1 MFRSRKRISLEGL
14 QQAWWYNFVRAARNH
29 HEHQKW
35 CCLKGKK
42 DAHPA
47 RARCHSMK
55 LVGHRTTSCRC
66 NFGCR
71 SYLGKSSRG
80 TALRSYCRSSKF
92 GQESE
97 LKLSVAIVG
106 RTRKFGRGLSR
117 IIRWKGLEESSLC
130 SFALRIR
137 WLHYSRR
144 QSKLK
149 KWFHQLV
156 GSCFLKWV
164 VWCFL
169 KLEVWRK
176 SVRYCRAR
184 G

>member
-1 MFRSRKRISLEGL
+1 MLRSRKRISLECL
-14 QQAWWYNFVRAARNH
+14 QQAWSCNFVLAAKNH
-29 HEHQKW
+29 HEHRKW
-35 CCLKGKK
+35 CCLKGKR

-55 LVGHRTTSCRC
+55 PVIHRTTSCRC

-80 TALRSYCRSSKF
+80 TALRNYCRSSKF

-97 LKLSVAIVG
+97 LRLSVAIVG
-106 RTRKFGRGLSR
+106 RTRKFRWGLGRMICWTGL
-117 IIRWKGLEESSLC
+117 KESSLC
-130 SFALRIR
+130 SFELRIR

-144 QSKLK
+144 QQELK
-149 KWFHQLV
+149 KCFHQLV
-156 GSCFLKWV
+156 GSCFLKKV

-176 SVRYCRAR
+176 PVRCCQAR